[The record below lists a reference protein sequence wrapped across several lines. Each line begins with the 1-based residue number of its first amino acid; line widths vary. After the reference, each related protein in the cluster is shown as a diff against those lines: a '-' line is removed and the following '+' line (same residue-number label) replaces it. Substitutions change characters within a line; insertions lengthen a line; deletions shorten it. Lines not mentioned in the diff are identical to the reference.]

1 MVSMQLRRAPAT
13 LAMIGFRQIGQLE
26 INRKC
31 LCDFVGILDGKA
43 GNDRARL
50 GQIVVIPLLFR
61 LGGLAILDEKAP
73 EMLDHVQQSIASLL
87 YEHATQQNSERTNI
101 ASEWNFLG
109 GIRGLSGQFEQTIV
123 LISRRPQWRLIH
135 N

>member
-1 MVSMQLRRAPAT
+1 MA
-13 LAMIGFRQIGQLE
+13 
-26 INRKC
+26 
-31 LCDFVGILDGKA
+31 
-43 GNDRARL
+43 
-50 GQIVVIPLLFR
+50 
-61 LGGLAILDEKAP
+61 
-73 EMLDHVQQSIASLL
+73 IASGTKFGPYEIQSLLGAGGMSAQKLLACVVQPGGLL
-87 YEHATQQNSERTNI
+87 YEHATQQNSERANI